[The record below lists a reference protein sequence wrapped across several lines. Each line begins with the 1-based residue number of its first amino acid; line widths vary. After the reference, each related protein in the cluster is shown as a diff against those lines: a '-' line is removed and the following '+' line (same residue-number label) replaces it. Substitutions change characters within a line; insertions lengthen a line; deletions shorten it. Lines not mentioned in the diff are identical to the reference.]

1 MKATIIATP
10 TTGRH
15 LLPGDLF
22 SVRGPEYW
30 AEAMD
35 RDGIGEKIFI
45 RTNNPVLP
53 SDADEPIYRIEIRRE
68 EP

>member
-1 MKATIIATP
+1 MKAKIIATP

-22 SVRGPEYW
+22 SARGPEYW
-30 AEAMD
+30 SDALD
-35 RDGIGEKIFI
+35 RGGIGDKVFI

-53 SDADEPIYRIEIRRE
+53 SDADELIYRIEIRRE
-68 EP
+68 TP